1 MNTEKQKMIE
11 HDYVWSIP
19 GSDIQTK
26 LSTNQ
31 VDTYNR
37 YTSDINAISGH
48 ATRNFIQ
55 DQRHKY
61 LVSCFDEV
69 KSKIALLDEPMKP
82 RLTRPVTANVYGE
95 GRLECI
101 SKQAN
106 EFTLSD
112 LVSEQ
117 KHYKAHRDSVF
128 DNPTS
133 TKAQRNRAQ
142 DLAESFFLF
151 IDYLP
156 VKQCDSFHA
165 WENTIARVQSGLKK
179 EVETVLFHHQ
189 TPLQQQATLAARSS
203 VQAPDAPIDQ
213 TRMNVLSAPN
223 SDVAKFLYGE
233 EKVTKL
239 TDFLT
244 VASNNVT
251 QRYLGH
257 IDGEIVSSIVVEK
270 QSKHNP
276 LNMVKM
282 AYTAPEHQ
290 SKELSMRMLR
300 VVAKDFKGNLDIG
313 HSFELMGVKID
324 KPNKEVMAR

>member
-1 MNTEKQKMIE
+1 M
-11 HDYVWSIP
+11 
-19 GSDIQTK
+19 
-26 LSTNQ
+26 
-31 VDTYNR
+31 
-37 YTSDINAISGH
+37 
-48 ATRNFIQ
+48 
-55 DQRHKY
+55 
-61 LVSCFDEV
+61 
-69 KSKIALLDEPMKP
+69 
-82 RLTRPVTANVYGE
+82 
-95 GRLECI
+95 
-101 SKQAN
+101 
-106 EFTLSD
+106 
-112 LVSEQ
+112 
-117 KHYKAHRDSVF
+117 
-128 DNPTS
+128 
-133 TKAQRNRAQ
+133 
-142 DLAESFFLF
+142 F

-270 QSKHNP
+270 
-276 LNMVKM
+276 
-282 AYTAPEHQ
+282 
-290 SKELSMRMLR
+290 
-300 VVAKDFKGNLDIG
+300 
-313 HSFELMGVKID
+313 
-324 KPNKEVMAR
+324 